1 MANYLVKKSNVPTIH
16 SVWLEGL
23 KPLRLWKPRHTKNKE
38 DMLNIQKANY
48 LQLVQCL
55 NKLNLGLARV
65 KTLSD
70 LNLTSKN
77 NEKRGCY
84 PYQLVGGTR
93 KM

>member
-1 MANYLVKKSNVPTIH
+1 
-16 SVWLEGL
+16 
-23 KPLRLWKPRHTKNKE
+23 
-38 DMLNIQKANY
+38 MLNIQKANY